1 MLLTLKIL
9 KGLNLLPLGG
19 PVPSGAY
26 IARPLLLAWL
36 LIKKIF
42 LFLMF
47 FFPISFIFTFHFHIN
62 FILVIHYW
70 LKIFQLNF
78 TNPTWIVLKGGMCRL
93 TLRASGG
100 LNIRRIKACN
110 TFLESWRPTN
120 INSEK
125 KQKDSFEILGEIPVQ
140 SFQTML
146 RPVTT
151 PYPG

>member
-1 MLLTLKIL
+1 
-9 KGLNLLPLGG
+9 
-19 PVPSGAY
+19 
-26 IARPLLLAWL
+26 
-36 LIKKIF
+36 
-42 LFLMF
+42 MF
-47 FFPISFIFTFHFHIN
+47 FSYFVYIHISLPYQFD
-62 FILVIHYW
+62 ILVIHYW

-78 TNPTWIVLKGGMCRL
+78 TNLTWIALKGGMRRP

-110 TFLESWRPTN
+110 TFLESWRPTD
-120 INSEK
+120 INYEK
-125 KQKDSFEILGEIPVQ
+125 KRKDSFEILGEITVR